1 MKILKI
7 TAIFL
12 MLIFVVINI
21 VSETQT
27 KIELQNYS
35 GKIKDIKGSLFL
47 VSEGD
52 FFELELSTEEYMK
65 EIKLELVNKDKIT
78 VNGTMEDD
86 VITVHNLT
94 KSDILYS
101 FIDTNGKALW
111 TSEVKKKP
119 PYIVIPKKCIG
130 CNLCIKDCPTQAIVM
145 KKGIA
150 VIDPVKCIGCGI
162 CANGNKKDYKGCPV
176 DAIKIDE

>member
-119 PYIVIPKKCIG
+119 P
-130 CNLCIKDCPTQAIVM
+130 
-145 KKGIA
+145 
-150 VIDPVKCIGCGI
+150 
-162 CANGNKKDYKGCPV
+162 
-176 DAIKIDE
+176 